1 MSEKV
6 YGFCGTNKCKRE
18 VVPKGEIEKKLSIS
32 FVGCFKFA

>member
-18 VVPKGEIEKKLSIS
+18 VVPKGEIEKKNID
-32 FVGCFKFA
+32 C